1 MGSALLSG
9 PGALAKRAQGTRVPW
24 ISSLGLRGVLCAQ
37 AAGGLE
43 LPNTPKHRLTAKHAP
58 ATTEGGNTPSD
69 QELVPKR
76 ISRRAA
82 SRRRLTPHPLQ
93 SLSLSQLAG
102 SRESGGGR
110 GYSRH
115 HNLPA
120 ASQGNSLPPPSPGN
134 PQRRRLQRR
143 TRHPSLPK
151 TSQPLTRHPLKA
163 ALRPSRERVPGG
175 TSFLSCLSLP
185 APRVIARLPP
195 EGGSLGRGGAG
206 PAWLSGLGRSA
217 WPLRSLGR
225 LAGPPHPPSSS
236 RPVPCLSSL
245 GRVRRMASEM
255 ESSLEASFT
264 SSGAVSGASV
274 FLPPARSRIFKI
286 IVIGDSNVGKTC
298 LTYRFCAGR
307 FPDRTEATI
316 GVDFRERAV
325 EIDGERIKIQLWDTA
340 GQERFRKSMVQH
352 YYRNVHAVVFV
363 YDMTNMA
370 SFHSLPSW
378 IEECKQHL
386 LASDIPRILVG
397 NKCDLR
403 SAIQVPTDLAQKFAD
418 THSMPLFETSAKN
431 PNDNDHVEAIFMTL
445 AHKLK
450 SHKPLMLSQP
460 PDNGITLKPE
470 PKPAMTCWC

>member
-1 MGSALLSG
+1 
-9 PGALAKRAQGTRVPW
+9 
-24 ISSLGLRGVLCAQ
+24 
-37 AAGGLE
+37 
-43 LPNTPKHRLTAKHAP
+43 
-58 ATTEGGNTPSD
+58 
-69 QELVPKR
+69 
-76 ISRRAA
+76 
-82 SRRRLTPHPLQ
+82 
-93 SLSLSQLAG
+93 
-102 SRESGGGR
+102 
-110 GYSRH
+110 
-115 HNLPA
+115 
-120 ASQGNSLPPPSPGN
+120 
-134 PQRRRLQRR
+134 
-143 TRHPSLPK
+143 
-151 TSQPLTRHPLKA
+151 
-163 ALRPSRERVPGG
+163 
-175 TSFLSCLSLP
+175 
-185 APRVIARLPP
+185 
-195 EGGSLGRGGAG
+195 
-206 PAWLSGLGRSA
+206 
-217 WPLRSLGR
+217 
-225 LAGPPHPPSSS
+225 
-236 RPVPCLSSL
+236 
-245 GRVRRMASEM
+245 M
-255 ESSLEASFT
+255 ESSLEASFS

-325 EIDGERIKIQLWDTA
+325 EIDGERIKDVHLYLSSPVGEAADSFLHSYPHILEIQLWDTA

-460 PDNGITLKPE
+460 PDNGIILKPE